1 MMTQIPHKRALLA
14 ALFFAAA
21 CDPSVAQTARER
33 MWPAATAAGWKK
45 PVLIKFQRTWEDA
58 LAVSKETR
66 RPILICINMDGEIAS
81 EHYAGIRYREPAK
94 AKLYDPYVC
103 VIASVYRH
111 TPRDY
116 DEHGHRVLCPR
127 FGSVTCG
134 EHIAIEPIL
143 YEKFFDG
150 KRIAPRHIMVEL
162 DGKEAYD
169 VYYAFD
175 TDSVFKAID
184 EGMSKRNGPPP
195 IIVRGDRT
203 IVERVASRDLDDRKA
218 VEKAYTKGDAA
229 LRRRLL
235 EAALQNAV
243 AAPDDLLRLA
253 IFGFEPD
260 LSRLARQALSSST
273 SAGSI
278 DVINEAL
285 RVPMGVKERESLIA
299 ALGRLGKSS
308 RRARTLAVVHKGLA
322 SKASGLDVG
331 SWSSALAGSE
341 YPAPADRARI
351 ESRLEA
357 GDKASRKR
365 PADPNAKLELAEASL
380 ALALDPETA
389 RTRIV
394 GVRSAQS
401 YARLMFED
409 ARTAALEAERLGAKG
424 WRVDSTLA
432 IASKHLGDRTE
443 ADKRAEA
450 AIKSM
455 PARANGKKAL
465 TTLELF
471 AAARQRAIV
480 GAWRRKQDW
489 APNWVT
495 DVHSTYAVIA
505 RHPLGT
511 ATHAANHYDFLVWLG
526 AKGKAARCLNQG
538 LTKFPESWV
547 LHDRLRSMLLK
558 DKGIAGLEETY
569 EAMLKKPGASPT
581 LSWFAGYTSIV
592 AAEFHRRAGSDA
604 DAIAAYNRAVAHYEQ
619 AIKAKPGSKPSAD
632 HYIALAIAGKA
643 RLAFERTDNELAL
656 DLLLASF
663 ARKASAAATLDGL
676 SLSPVD
682 TAKMVLAALRQE
694 KRDGLAEEL
703 QAALGKL
710 DPKMLE
716 LPAYE
721 GQGRRGRN
729 ARRGR

>member
-1 MMTQIPHKRALLA
+1 
-14 ALFFAAA
+14 
-21 CDPSVAQTARER
+21 
-33 MWPAATAAGWKK
+33 
-45 PVLIKFQRTWEDA
+45 
-58 LAVSKETR
+58 
-66 RPILICINMDGEIAS
+66 
-81 EHYAGIRYREPAK
+81 
-94 AKLYDPYVC
+94 
-103 VIASVYRH
+103 
-111 TPRDY
+111 
-116 DEHGHRVLCPR
+116 
-127 FGSVTCG
+127 
-134 EHIAIEPIL
+134 
-143 YEKFFDG
+143 
-150 KRIAPRHIMVEL
+150 
-162 DGKEAYD
+162 
-169 VYYAFD
+169 
-175 TDSVFKAID
+175 
-184 EGMSKRNGPPP
+184 
-195 IIVRGDRT
+195 
-203 IVERVASRDLDDRKA
+203 
-218 VEKAYTKGDAA
+218 
-229 LRRRLL
+229 
-235 EAALQNAV
+235 
-243 AAPDDLLRLA
+243 
-253 IFGFEPD
+253 
-260 LSRLARQALSSST
+260 
-273 SAGSI
+273 
-278 DVINEAL
+278 
-285 RVPMGVKERESLIA
+285 
-299 ALGRLGKSS
+299 
-308 RRARTLAVVHKGLA
+308 
-322 SKASGLDVG
+322 
-331 SWSSALAGSE
+331 
-341 YPAPADRARI
+341 
-351 ESRLEA
+351 
-357 GDKASRKR
+357 
-365 PADPNAKLELAEASL
+365 
-380 ALALDPETA
+380 
-389 RTRIV
+389 
-394 GVRSAQS
+394 
-401 YARLMFED
+401 
-409 ARTAALEAERLGAKG
+409 
-424 WRVDSTLA
+424 
-432 IASKHLGDRTE
+432 
-443 ADKRAEA
+443 
-450 AIKSM
+450 
-455 PARANGKKAL
+455 
-465 TTLELF
+465 
-471 AAARQRAIV
+471 AARQRAIV